1 MAFSPPEVSSTMP
14 NAITSQNSIDNQH
27 STDDHIV
34 TNTDIEGGS
43 GDGETGG
50 SADGETGGSG
60 DGDTGGAEDD
70 LHFQPKKRQKTS
82 KVWLEFNVIDAVN
95 KAECKHCK
103 SRLSILKSKSTT
115 HLSRHLACCLK
126 RKLNQKQQQKISL
139 EPINENSV
147 SMASIALTDG
157 KFDMRKMRE
166 AIAHWIL
173 MHEHPFT
180 IVEEEGF
187 NMMQKRAAL
196 DWEKVSRNTIKKD
209 CTQVYDIERKKLM
222 AQLKNINKIS
232 VTTDLW
238 RSTNQKIEYM
248 VLTGHFVDSC
258 WKLQKRV
265 LSFVHLPPPHRGV
278 EIADNLYKCMKDWGI
293 ENKVFTISVDNAS
306 NNDVAIRIL
315 ADTFSRNKKL
325 LCGGKLFHVRCCA
338 HILNLMVQEG
348 LSRIA
353 YIIEDI
359 HESVLFINYNEARL
373 RAFSEIVQQLQLP
386 HRKLVLECKT
396 RWN

>member
-1 MAFSPPEVSSTMP
+1 MP

-70 LHFQPKKRQKTS
+70 LHFQLKKRQKTS

-248 VLTGHFVDSC
+248 S
-258 WKLQKRV
+258 
-265 LSFVHLPPPHRGV
+265 S
-278 EIADNLYKCMKDWGI
+278 
-293 ENKVFTISVDNAS
+293 
-306 NNDVAIRIL
+306 
-315 ADTFSRNKKL
+315 
-325 LCGGKLFHVRCCA
+325 
-338 HILNLMVQEG
+338 
-348 LSRIA
+348 
-353 YIIEDI
+353 
-359 HESVLFINYNEARL
+359 
-373 RAFSEIVQQLQLP
+373 
-386 HRKLVLECKT
+386 
-396 RWN
+396 